1 MTTFAEFIVEQKK
14 MLKNQIIDYINNSID
29 DTKQRLKKS
38 IESCDQNYFQGS
50 LDTLA
55 ELKNYIKEM

>member
-1 MTTFAEFIVEQKK
+1 MIDLIKEHKELF
-14 MLKNQIIDYINNSID
+14 KNKLLDYINDLINS
-29 DTKQRLKKS
+29 TRKQLRS
-38 IESCDQNYFQGS
+38 STESCDINYFNGS

>member
-1 MTTFAEFIVEQKK
+1 MIDLIKEYKELF
-14 MLKNQIIDYINNSID
+14 KNQLLDYINDSID
-29 DTKQRLKKS
+29 TTRKQLKSS
-38 IESCDQNYFQGS
+38 IESCDKNYFSGS

>member
-1 MTTFAEFIVEQKK
+1 MTTFTEFIVEQKK
-14 MLKNQIIDYINNSID
+14 MLKNQIIDYINDSID

>member
-1 MTTFAEFIVEQKK
+1 MIDLIKEHKELF
-14 MLKNQIIDYINNSID
+14 KNQLIDYINDSID
-29 DTKQRLKKS
+29 STRKQLKS
-38 IESCDQNYFQGS
+38 SVESCDINYFNGS

>member
-1 MTTFAEFIVEQKK
+1 MTTFAEYIIDQKN
-14 MLKNQIIDYINNSID
+14 MLKNQLIDYVNDSID
-29 DTKQRLKKS
+29 MTKKQLKSS
-38 IESCDQNYFQGS
+38 IESCDINYFNGS

>member
-14 MLKNQIIDYINNSID
+14 MLRNQIIDYINDSID

>member
-1 MTTFAEFIVEQKK
+1 MIDLIKEHKELF
-14 MLKNQIIDYINNSID
+14 KNQLLDYINDSID
-29 DTKQRLKKS
+29 STRKQLKSS
-38 IESCDQNYFQGS
+38 IENCDINYFNGS